1 MQDLESLAIIWI
13 AVFVAHYL
21 AGKTRLT
28 PALWFLAMGCL
39 LVNTGLLPQ
48 DPGVFLVDLSQIGII
63 VIMFALGFEESS
75 SAFLKSI
82 KRSWGIAFFG
92 ALAPF
97 IVAYGFVFERWGDAN
112 AALMCGLAMTATA
125 VSLTMVSLR
134 SEGLHKTTAATG
146 IMTSAVL
153 DDIASLALV
162 AVLVPVAS
170 GQATL
175 DVLTLSFIAF
185 KAVMF
190 FVLITA
196 MALWLFPVTSGP
208 LRNIPIVNRFS
219 LRYLLTMQD
228 GEHATLTVLL
238 LALLVALLGHAFGF
252 HPAVGAYMAGLILSE
267 EYFAF
272 GDKSE
277 IEGRTSYEDTRRI
290 VDSVAFSW
298 IGPVFF
304 IVLGARLIIDPQIM
318 ADVIDEAIILTLG
331 LFFAQV
337 LSAGVAARFT
347 GGFAW
352 TESWLIGF
360 GMLGRAELAF
370 VVMDIAYVQHQI
382 INDEMFYTLMFTAFG
397 LNILVPVTIRLWK
410 PRLKAL

>member
-48 DPGVFLVDLSQIGII
+48 DPGVFRVDLSQIGII

-252 HPAVGAYMAGLILSE
+252 VYTHCQPGLAAAEAVPAVG
-267 EYFAF
+267 
-272 GDKSE
+272 K
-277 IEGRTSYEDTRRI
+277 TSADFP
-290 VDSVAFSW
+290 VDLRSLLTS
-298 IGPVFF
+298 PH
-304 IVLGARLIIDPQIM
+304 PQPSKN
-318 ADVIDEAIILTLG
+318 ANA
-331 LFFAQV
+331 
-337 LSAGVAARFT
+337 
-347 GGFAW
+347 
-352 TESWLIGF
+352 
-360 GMLGRAELAF
+360 
-370 VVMDIAYVQHQI
+370 
-382 INDEMFYTLMFTAFG
+382 
-397 LNILVPVTIRLWK
+397 
-410 PRLKAL
+410 